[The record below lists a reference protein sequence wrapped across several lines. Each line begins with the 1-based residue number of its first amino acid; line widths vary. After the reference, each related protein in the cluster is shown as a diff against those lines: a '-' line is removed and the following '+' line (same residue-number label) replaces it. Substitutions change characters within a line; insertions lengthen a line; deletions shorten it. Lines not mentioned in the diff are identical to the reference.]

1 MCNCRIPPAI
11 HLIKGQEK
19 RNILTRGHITQFYLI
34 RQLHHYQTVTQ
45 VIQTYRD
52 IFQVLL
58 TSKEELNSPVKL
70 SHNHLITCHRHST
83 LVTLLCLP
91 FHQILPVF
99 ITRGKLHHLCII
111 LHQLGHVLCL
121 PHPKQCPFLQ
131 ECHFHLFH
139 IITLEQLAR
148 DYHSHLNQE
157 QLIQCCQQF
166 LNQIPVLTP
175 LYK

>member
-1 MCNCRIPPAI
+1 MFSCTSVSLLLCTIVGSLQL

-19 RNILTRGHITQFYLI
+19 RNILTRGHIRQIVGLI
-34 RQLHHYQTVTQ
+34 RLLHHHHQTVTQ

-70 SHNHLITCHRHST
+70 SHNHLITCHRHSS
-83 LVTLLCLP
+83 LVTLFHLP
-91 FHQILPVF
+91 FLQILLAF
-99 ITRGKLHHLCII
+99 ITWGKLHHLCII

-121 PHPKQCPFLQ
+121 PHPKQCPFPQ

-139 IITLEQLAR
+139 IITL
-148 DYHSHLNQE
+148 
-157 QLIQCCQQF
+157 
-166 LNQIPVLTP
+166 
-175 LYK
+175 